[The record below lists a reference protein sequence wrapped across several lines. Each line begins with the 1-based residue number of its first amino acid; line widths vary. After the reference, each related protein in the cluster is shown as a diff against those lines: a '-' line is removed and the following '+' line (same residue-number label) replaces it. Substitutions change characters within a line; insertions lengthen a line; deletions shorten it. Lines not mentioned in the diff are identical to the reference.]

1 MTGDVGYLNWA
12 VAGAALPGE
21 TESGDMSVVAP
32 ASNGVLI
39 AVIDGLG
46 HGEEAAAAAAKA
58 SEIVRE
64 CADQPVEDVMSR
76 CHQTL
81 RGTRGAVITLLK
93 VNAAEETM
101 SWTGVGNIEGRLWH
115 ADPAAS
121 LLRQAPPL
129 RGGVVGHALPRRLST
144 TTLPLSRG
152 DLIILSTD
160 GLSNRFHEEFRLA
173 GTVQQIADNILKDHW
188 MARDDA
194 LVLVARYLGQS

>member
-1 MTGDVGYLNWA
+1 MTGDLGYLNWA

-21 TESGDMSVVAP
+21 AESGDLGVVAQ
-32 ASNGVLI
+32 SHDGVLI

-46 HGEEAAAAAAKA
+46 HGEEAAVAAAKA
-58 SEIVRE
+58 GEVVRE
-64 CADQPVEDVMSR
+64 CADEPVEVVLSQ
-76 CHQTL
+76 CHETL
-81 RGTRGAVITLLK
+81 RRTRGAVMTVMK
-93 VNAAEETM
+93 VNAVDETM

-129 RGGVVGHALPRRLST
+129 RGGVVGHAMPRLST
-144 TTLPLSRG
+144 TTLPLARG

-160 GLSNRFHEEFRLA
+160 GLSNRFHEEFRLG
-173 GTVQQIADNILKDHW
+173 GTVQQIADNILEDHW
-188 MARDDA
+188 TAKDDA

>member
-1 MTGDVGYLNWA
+1 MNGDLGFLNWA

-21 TESGDMSVVAP
+21 TSSGDLGVVAP
-32 ASNGVLI
+32 SREGVLI

-46 HGEEAAAAAAKA
+46 HGEEAAEAAERAA
-58 SEIVRE
+58 EVVRQ
-64 CADQPVEDVMSR
+64 CADEPIEVVLSQ
-76 CHQTL
+76 CHETL
-81 RGTRGAVITLLK
+81 RGTRGAVMTLMK
-93 VNAAEETM
+93 VNPGDETM

-129 RGGVVGHALPRRLST
+129 RGGVVGHALPRIST

-160 GLSNRFHEEFRLA
+160 GLSNRFHEEFRLG
-173 GTVQQIADNILKDHW
+173 GTVQQIADNILEDHW
-188 MARDDA
+188 MAKDDA